1 MGFSHHAWWLF
12 AGFWDPTT
20 CIEKNVKKGH
30 ESSDW
35 SVFFATRKGGS
46 GCSSLNFSSPKGPQV
61 SDHWRFLAAKKKK
74 RWRLKGYLDGG
85 PRVCL
90 GWGERCKENVLSNI
104 FRVQFFGVFAV
115 THVLQMESWTSSTSQ
130 ASFMTVD
137 HLGGAS
143 PPPNNSGSRWW
154 NGDASFGGYVLTDWD
169 VLMIVGFSRP

>member
-1 MGFSHHAWWLF
+1 MNQVILF
-12 AGFWDPTT
+12 FFCHPKGREGALRWISALRKASRGCFGSKHPWP
-20 CIEKNVKKGH
+20 EKPPGCGGPKSQINGDLRPPKKKG
-30 ESSDW
+30 DDLR
-35 SVFFATRKGGS
+35 ATWM
-46 GCSSLNFSSPKGPQV
+46 GPQGCV
-61 SDHWRFLAAKKKK
+61 H
-74 RWRLKGYLDGG
+74 
-85 PRVCL
+85 L

-104 FRVQFFGVFAV
+104 FRVQFFWVFAV